1 MKFRKM
7 TAFLLV
13 LCMMLSLSISAFAA
27 EKTPTGSL
35 TWALDDSGTLSISG
49 NGRIAAFTS
58 ADDQPWHEMRE
69 NITSVKFDPGAHMI
83 VPDVTFWFSGCTN
96 LKSCVLPS
104 FANLGADAFKDC
116 ANLNRLQLHYN
127 DESFYIS
134 DTAFSGVDMSALEI
148 VTCDEITM
156 GILDAKGITF
166 VAAYL
171 SLSMKAA
178 RFILARQ
185 KSSMR
190 LLVMSLCL
198 RSASARRMAGSLSR
212 LIRI

>member
-1 MKFRKM
+1 MKNFKKF
-7 TAFLLV
+7 TAFVLA
-13 LCMMLSLSISAFAA
+13 LCMLFSLSISAFAA
-27 EKTPTGSL
+27 EKTPTGYL
-35 TWALDDSGTLSISG
+35 TWTLDDSGTLSISG

-58 ADDQPWHEMRE
+58 AEDQPWHEMRE
-69 NITSVKFDPGAHMI
+69 NITSVKFDPGAHMV
-83 VPDVTFWFSGCTN
+83 VPDVAYWFADCIN

-148 VTCDEITM
+148 VTCDEVTM

-166 VAAYL
+166 VAAYPFL
-171 SLSMKAA
+171 
-178 RFILARQ
+178 
-185 KSSMR
+185 
-190 LLVMSLCL
+190 
-198 RSASARRMAGSLSR
+198 
-212 LIRI
+212 